1 MAFLSLILAL
11 LVHPVHETVTEVQ
24 WNPQTRRM
32 EVAVRLDIEDEQ
44 WIKTKVGGGDQT
56 PIWAIRYLQ
65 KRVRITNPPEPKS
78 SPESKVA
85 KDSATYH
92 WIGRDRDGAHVWW
105 YFEIQPTDGKR
116 PEWID
121 CRLLFDREPDFLHRL
136 LLLNHTPP
144 RAMNLT
150 ATRSRVRLDAAA
162 DTVSPGK
169 TNPKNT
175 TDHDEAPLPPTD
187 L

>member
-1 MAFLSLILAL
+1 MAFLSLVLAM

-24 WNPQTRRM
+24 WNPQTHRM
-32 EVAVRLDIEDEQ
+32 EVAVRLDVEDEQ
-44 WIKTKVGGGDQT
+44 WIKSKVSGGDET
-56 PIWAIRYLQ
+56 PIWAIRYLK
-65 KRVRITNPPEPKS
+65 KRLRVTDPPKS
-78 SPESKVA
+78 KAPPGSKA
-85 KDSATYH
+85 AEDSATYH

-105 YFEIQPTDGKR
+105 YFEIQPNDGKQ

-136 LLLNHTPP
+136 LVLDHTPP

-150 ATRSRVRLDAAA
+150 ATRSKVRLDAASE
-162 DTVSPGK
+162 TVTPSK
-169 TNPKNT
+169 TTSKHTIDN
-175 TDHDEAPLPPTD
+175 DEAPLPPTD